1 MVDYQRTL
9 AREIEARLEAK
20 CDALA
25 DLFAMDERG
34 QWEDIIFAYKLSP
47 SLPPYYA
54 ISWVD
59 LFKKKQTLRILV
71 LVTVLSHLNI
81 FATDSSSISQ
91 NSSARLP

>member
-34 QWEDIIFAYKLSP
+34 QLLKGMNR
-47 SLPPYYA
+47 YY
-54 ISWVD
+54 IC
-59 LFKKKQTLRILV
+59 I
-71 LVTVLSHLNI
+71 
-81 FATDSSSISQ
+81 
-91 NSSARLP
+91 

>member
-34 QWEDIIFAYKLSP
+34 QFLNLAMTTNFTPCVPVHFMQCNLGN
-47 SLPPYYA
+47 
-54 ISWVD
+54 
-59 LFKKKQTLRILV
+59 LV
-71 LVTVLSHLNI
+71 LDNSTHLVFNIIVLS
-81 FATDSSSISQ
+81 
-91 NSSARLP
+91 